1 MAWAG
6 LLAGDLE
13 GLVDLDG
20 DPLAAGRG
28 QVGLVDAVG
37 VGLDPQD
44 GRPRVLGQ
52 GGRLDLGG
60 GAAGEQVLVGP
71 LALRLVAVAP
81 RSPAVTT
88 VAAVWGAVAGHTVGP
103 GPAGGVVAG
112 GVGRQVPASTPPTS
126 IPPTARAA
134 LPPQLRQPRRS
145 LLPSTR

>member
-44 GRPRVLGQ
+44 GRPRVPGQ
-52 GGRLDLGG
+52 RRRLDLGG
-60 GAAGEQVLVGP
+60 GVAGEQVLVRP
-71 LALRLVAVAP
+71 LAPGLVD
-81 RSPAVTT
+81 
-88 VAAVWGAVAGHTVGP
+88 VAARP
-103 GPAGGVVAG
+103 P
-112 GVGRQVPASTPPTS
+112 RVPASTPPTS
-126 IPPTARAA
+126 IPPTAKAA

-145 LLPSTR
+145 LLSSTRCLLARWLPSSRSGDAGSGTLAQPSAKLAVP